1 MEADESKNCEPDPS
15 TGYWPRLNAV
25 LAAGCC
31 VLPVAIMFV
40 SGIVAGWVASLGIS
54 DAAWSWIAQGAVVA
68 VAAVVFLRQ
77 LWNRRS
83 TRRRQRS
90 VARARLAAR

>member
-1 MEADESKNCEPDPS
+1 M
-15 TGYWPRLNAV
+15 

-31 VLPVAIMFV
+31 VLPVALMFV

-54 DAAWSWIAQGAVVA
+54 DAAWSWIAQCAVVA

-77 LWNRRS
+77 LWNRRCAATS
-83 TRRRQRS
+83 GEHQGRETRRS
-90 VARARLAAR
+90 GRLID

>member
-1 MEADESKNCEPDPS
+1 MEADGSKNREPDQS
-15 TGYWPRLNAV
+15 AGYAPRLNAL

-40 SGIVAGWVASLGIS
+40 SGLVARWVASLGIS
-54 DAAWSWIAQGAVVA
+54 DKVWSWIALGAVAA

-77 LWNRRS
+77 LWNRRRAATS
-83 TRRRQRS
+83 GRTRS
-90 VARARLAAR
+90 